1 MKDEILNIIKKKH
14 RLSGGHCGQS
24 LVTLQRE
31 ASIGFIELREILNQ
45 LWREKEITIA
55 EGVNNKLIFY
65 NPKKSK

>member
-1 MKDEILNIIKKKH
+1 MKYEILNIIKKKH
-14 RLSGGHCGQS
+14 RLTGGHCGHS

-31 ASIGFIELREILNQ
+31 SSIGFIELREILNQ